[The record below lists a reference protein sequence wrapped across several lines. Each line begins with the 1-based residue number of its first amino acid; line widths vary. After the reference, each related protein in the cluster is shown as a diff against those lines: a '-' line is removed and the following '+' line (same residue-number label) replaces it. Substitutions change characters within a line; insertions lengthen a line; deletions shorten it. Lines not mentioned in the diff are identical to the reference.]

1 MTSLQTLDI
10 KSNEVLSELYR
21 VSSTL
26 CLDGKNALP
35 KFLHI
40 RTAKKQE
47 LSIKKT
53 QLFAMMMQRLFKSV
67 ITTKRNEV
75 IN

>member
-10 KSNEVLSELYR
+10 KSNEVSPHISR
-21 VSSTL
+21 VLSTL
-26 CLDGKNALP
+26 CSDGKNAPP
-35 KFLHI
+35 KSLHT